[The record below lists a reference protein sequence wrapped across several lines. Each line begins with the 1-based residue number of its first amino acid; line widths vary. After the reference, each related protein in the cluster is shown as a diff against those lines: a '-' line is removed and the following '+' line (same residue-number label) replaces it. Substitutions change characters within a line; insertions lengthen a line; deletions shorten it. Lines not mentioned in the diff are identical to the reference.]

1 MMWNKI
7 EAFARIYVRDAG
19 EAGAILFSLEKMK
32 MVKLPDGNLK
42 VNIEIRTML
51 GTGILGS
58 ELDVLKNYGHLLVF
72 IPFIGRDA
80 TVDNKLIL
88 RELSV
93 SLFVN
98 GERKS
103 QFTDST
109 SFEIPIPEGKAVGFE
124 YIKTNLFT
132 GL

>member
-1 MMWNKI
+1 
-7 EAFARIYVRDAG
+7 
-19 EAGAILFSLEKMK
+19 
-32 MVKLPDGNLK
+32 MVILK
-42 VNIEIRTML
+42 VNIEIRAML

-72 IPFIGRDA
+72 IPFISRDA

-109 SFEIPIPEGKAVGFE
+109 SFKIPIPEGKAVGFE